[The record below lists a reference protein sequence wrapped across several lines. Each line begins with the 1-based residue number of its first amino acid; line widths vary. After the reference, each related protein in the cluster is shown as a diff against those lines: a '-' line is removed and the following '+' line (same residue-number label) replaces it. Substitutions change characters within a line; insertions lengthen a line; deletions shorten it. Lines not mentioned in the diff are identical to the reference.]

1 MRLLLIED
9 DRKAAR
15 LLAKGL
21 QEEGFVVDVAPTGE
35 DGEEKAAVNEYD
47 LIVLDWLL
55 PGKDGLAVCRA
66 LRAGATSIPI
76 LMLTARDSVADRVSG
91 LSTGADDYL
100 TKPFAFAE
108 LLARIRA
115 LLRRSRVAQPAVL
128 RVADLTLDPA
138 TRRVTRG
145 DGPVMLTP
153 REYAI
158 LEALMRNAGEVVS
171 RTRLTERVWDDASE
185 VLDNLLDVRATS
197 ATRSITGRACR
208 SSTRFAGSAIGWGN
222 PTQRSH
228 ETAQLQDPALARTR
242 RGPGR
247 DARGR
252 GVRCRLGAPRR
263 SPRAHHRRR
272 DPVPGLDGG
281 GGAPGR
287 PRTIHPGPRD
297 RAQRGPALVRAP
309 GQVRSDHRRGRA
321 RRGAERHA
329 RHGPSTDA
337 GCASRP
343 VARR

>member
-66 LRAGATSIPI
+66 LRERRSFIPI

-145 DGPVMLTP
+145 DGPVILTP

-185 VLDNLLDVRATS
+185 VLDNLLDVHV
-197 ATRSITGRACR
+197 
-208 SSTRFAGSAIGWGN
+208 
-222 PTQRSH
+222 SH
-228 ETAQLQDPALARTR
+228 LRNKIDHGASVPLIHTI
-242 RGPGR
+242 
-247 DARGR
+247 R
-252 GVRCRLGAPRR
+252 GVGYRLGQPD
-263 SPRAHHRRR
+263 S
-272 DPVPGLDGG
+272 
-281 GGAPGR
+281 
-287 PRTIHPGPRD
+287 
-297 RAQRGPALVRAP
+297 
-309 GQVRSDHRRGRA
+309 
-321 RRGAERHA
+321 AE
-329 RHGPSTDA
+329 P
-337 GCASRP
+337 
-343 VARR
+343 

>member
-66 LRAGATSIPI
+66 LRERRSSIPI

-145 DGPVMLTP
+145 DGPVILTP

-185 VLDNLLDVRATS
+185 VLDNLLDVHV
-197 ATRSITGRACR
+197 
-208 SSTRFAGSAIGWGN
+208 
-222 PTQRSH
+222 SH
-228 ETAQLQDPALARTR
+228 LRNKIDHGASVPLIHTI
-242 RGPGR
+242 
-247 DARGR
+247 R
-252 GVRCRLGAPRR
+252 GVGYRLGQPD
-263 SPRAHHRRR
+263 S
-272 DPVPGLDGG
+272 
-281 GGAPGR
+281 
-287 PRTIHPGPRD
+287 
-297 RAQRGPALVRAP
+297 
-309 GQVRSDHRRGRA
+309 
-321 RRGAERHA
+321 AE
-329 RHGPSTDA
+329 P
-337 GCASRP
+337 
-343 VARR
+343 